1 VAVIKK
7 GVLQQIAP
15 PQELYDRPIN
25 LFVAGF
31 IGSPAM
37 NFLAATLHK
46 SAAGDYSLEIGK
58 ETIAIPAAT
67 LVSRPALAN
76 YVDKPLIVGIRPED
90 IDDAAAGAANQT
102 IHALAELIEPLGSD
116 LMVHVSF
123 DVPPVDSHP
132 DVAELK
138 KDVGDEEAPIATTEG
153 RTSGVA
159 RLNPR
164 SAVREGSEIAL
175 SIDTDRLHYFDAVS
189 GEAVW
194 TD

>member
-1 VAVIKK
+1 
-7 GVLQQIAP
+7 
-15 PQELYDRPIN
+15 
-25 LFVAGF
+25 
-31 IGSPAM
+31 
-37 NFLAATLHK
+37 
-46 SAAGDYSLEIGK
+46 
-58 ETIAIPAAT
+58 
-67 LVSRPALAN
+67 
-76 YVDKPLIVGIRPED
+76 LIVGIRPED